1 MSDVPEYR
9 IVIFGAGGVGKSAL
23 TIRLV
28 TNSFLD
34 EYDPTIEDSYRKS
47 VQIDG
52 SPALLD
58 ILDTAGQEEFSSMQ
72 DTWIREGSGFLLVYS
87 ITSKHT
93 FEQIDELRDKILR
106 TKDVDDSNDIPIVI
120 AGNKCDL

>member
-9 IVIFGAGGVGKSAL
+9 IVIFGSGGVGKSAL

-58 ILDTAGQEEFSSMQ
+58 ILDTAGQEEFSSMR
-72 DTWIREGSGFLLVYS
+72 DEWMREGEGFGFVYS
-87 ITSKHT
+87 ITDKST
-93 FEQIDELRDKILR
+93 FEAIEPLANELERIFDWDR
-106 TKDVDDSNDIPIVI
+106 
-120 AGNKCDL
+120 